1 MTIVPISFV
10 KFIVV
15 GATNTVLSL
24 TVIYVAWALYH
35 LGDLAANSLGYVV
48 GFLWGYAWNRQWTF
62 NGGDKLKGT
71 FWRYLLVC
79 AFAYA
84 ANLLVMFSARSV
96 LDSQNFLPHL
106 FGVVAYTALAY
117 LGSLLFAFK
126 EIPGSQQCQR

>member
-1 MTIVPISFV
+1 MTFVHLSLV

-15 GATNTVLSL
+15 GASNTVLSL
-24 TVIYVAWALYH
+24 IVMYVAWSLYH
-35 LGDLAANSLGYVV
+35 VGDLAANTLGYAV
-48 GFLWGYAWNRQWTF
+48 GFLWGYAWNRRWTF
-62 NGGDKLKGT
+62 NGHGKVKDT

-84 ANLLVMFSARSV
+84 ANLLIMFATRSV
-96 LDSQNFLPHL
+96 LDGQNFWPHL

-126 EIPGSQQCQR
+126 EMPDSPQCQR